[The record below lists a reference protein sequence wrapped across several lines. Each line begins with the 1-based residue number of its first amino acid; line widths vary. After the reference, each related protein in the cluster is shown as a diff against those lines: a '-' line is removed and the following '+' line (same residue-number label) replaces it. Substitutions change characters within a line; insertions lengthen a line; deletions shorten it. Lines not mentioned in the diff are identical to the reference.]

1 MPSLQEELAALREL
15 VNIQLGVMALA
26 EHIRL
31 VENQLQGQVLQSQQ
45 QRLDALLEGLDMDDT
60 DDDDADERTP

>member
-1 MPSLQEELAALREL
+1 MPSLQEEVVALREL